1 MKTLYWVAG
10 LLVGLLA
17 LRMYF
22 NGVDRF
28 SLIGE
33 QWDVPGGTPE
43 WREEILHKTGAGNYD
58 WVYHDPPNTLN

>member
-10 LLVGLLA
+10 LLVALMA

-28 SLIGE
+28 TLRGE
-33 QWDVPGGTPE
+33 YWDVPGGTPHV
-43 WREEILHKTGAGNYD
+43 REEVWEDTGAGNK
-58 WVYHDPPNTLN
+58 VAKYHDPQK

>member
-10 LLVGLLA
+10 LLVALLA

-28 SLIGE
+28 TLQGE
-33 QWDVPGGTPE
+33 YWDVPGGTPHV
-43 WREEILHKTGAGNYD
+43 REEILHKTGAGNYD
-58 WVYHDPPNTLN
+58 FVYHDPPNTLN